1 MWLLPSID
9 DPSRNVI
16 REAWKRLA
24 PLPGGKRLFSR
35 FVGRAAPYTG
45 TIRAEVEDLG
55 LGHARVSMRDTARVR
70 NHLASVH
77 AVALA
82 NLAELTGNV
91 ALAYS
96 LPDNARFIV
105 SGMRLEYVKKARG
118 TITGYGECP
127 EIRTNDRKEYEVKV
141 SLRDEGGDE
150 VTRATLVTLVGPK
163 KDPSR

>member
-1 MWLLPSID
+1 MGFLPSID
-9 DPSRNVI
+9 DPNRNVI
-16 REAWKRLA
+16 REAWNRLA
-24 PLPGGKRLFSR
+24 PLPGGKRMFSK

-45 TIRAEVEDLG
+45 TVNAYVEDLAMG
-55 LGHARVSMRDTARVR
+55 RARVSMRDRKKVR

-118 TITGYGECP
+118 TITGYAECP
-127 EIRTNDRKEYEVKV
+127 AIRTNDRQEYEVKV
-141 SLRDEGGDE
+141 SLRDPSGDE
-150 VTRATLVTLVGPK
+150 VTRVYLQTLVGPK
-163 KDPSR
+163 KTA